1 MQLLQAVLHAQM
13 ELIAVIVLLVNIYL
27 WQRLVQLQ
35 PIV

>member
-1 MQLLQAVLHAQM
+1 MHLLQVVLHARM

-35 PIV
+35 LIV